1 MPTME
6 QWDRFNNLSMLL
18 FHKQSMALHRPWC
31 LHPMVKLPWIHD
43 YRKR

>member
-1 MPTME
+1 MMPTME
-6 QWDRFNNLSMLL
+6 QWDRFSMLL